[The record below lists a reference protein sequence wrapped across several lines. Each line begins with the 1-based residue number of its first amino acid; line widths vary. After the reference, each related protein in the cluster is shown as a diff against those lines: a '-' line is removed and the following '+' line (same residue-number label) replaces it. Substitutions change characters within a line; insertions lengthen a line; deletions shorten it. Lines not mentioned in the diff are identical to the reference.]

1 MKYEHERQK
10 EELDVQMQIIEAE
23 LSRLRDSYNEK
34 EQVGG
39 ELTLGRK
46 THENKDKRAQ
56 SVD

>member
-23 LSRLRDSYNEK
+23 LSRLRDNYNEK

-39 ELTLGRK
+39 ELL
-46 THENKDKRAQ
+46 
-56 SVD
+56 